1 MKVLLVGN
9 LCDDKWIGSL
19 IRNLKK
25 IPEIE
30 VDFFHII
37 TTNKDL
43 SKASNLCNNIYIIK
57 RHFPSFFYKNPKF
70 CHLLSFIDVP
80 LSLKKDLREI
90 QSKYYDIVNI
100 HYPQNKVLCCWKTF
114 VSISKKTI
122 VTPWGS
128 DILRI
133 SRLSQKI
140 MANNITHYDYI
151 MSSDNPRFKNQIQ
164 RILNI
169 PEEKFLECDFGSE
182 MIDELYNSTITKEE
196 AKKHFGILSQYTIVC
211 GYNGGT
217 AQNHLKIIEA
227 IVQVRSKLPKDLVIL
242 LPMTYNATSAYF
254 NEVQQKLEDN
264 NLNGIILK
272 NYLSNSDMVCLRK
285 CADMFIHAQNT
296 DANSV
301 SLAEH
306 LLCDTTVVN
315 ASWLRYENREVFGL
329 PYYLFKTFKELP
341 EVILKAYEKGTLV
354 SDALKKSI
362 SEEGW
367 NVVINKWVNHFKECL
382 IVEKVDS

>member
-25 IPEIE
+25 TSEIE

-43 SKASNLCNNIYIIK
+43 PKASNLCNNIYIIK
-57 RHFPSFFYKNPKF
+57 RHFPSFLYKNPKF

-151 MSSDNPRFKNQIQ
+151 MSSDNPRFKGQLQ
-164 RILNI
+164 KILNI
-169 PEEKFLECDFGSE
+169 PDEKFLSCDFGSE
-182 MIDELYNSTITKEE
+182 MIDELCNSTINKDE
-196 AKKHFGILSQYTIVC
+196 AKKHFGINLQYTIVC
-211 GYNGGT
+211 GYNGGM
-217 AQNHLKIIEA
+217 AQNHLRIIEA
-227 IVQVRSKLPKDLVIL
+227 IAHVRSRLPKDLIIV
-242 LPMTYNATSAYF
+242 LPMTYNATPSYLK
-254 NEVQQKLEDN
+254 EVEQKLEDN
-264 NLNGIILK
+264 RLDYIILK

-306 LLCDTTVVN
+306 LLCDTVVVN
-315 ASWLRYENREVFGL
+315 ANWLRYENREIFGI
-329 PYYLFKTFKELP
+329 PYYLFNSFDDLS
-341 EVILKAYEKGTLV
+341 EVIVKAYNGGSIV
-354 SDALKKSI
+354 PDSLKESI

-367 NVVINKWVNHFKECL
+367 SIIINKWVNLFK
-382 IVEKVDS
+382 KTSN